1 MMQVEKRAVEGPIS
15 RPMAATAGRPLR
27 AAVVLNPKAGTGVQG
42 FSKLLQRHL
51 SPDAVQYELILTK
64 AAGDAE
70 RIARDAAAAG
80 YDMVVAVGGDGTVN
94 EVGRGLLHSKATSMA
109 IVPTGSGNGVARHL
123 GIPISIAGALK
134 RLNNPALKMMDV
146 GRINGHPF
154 FCTAGLGFD
163 AHVSKCF
170 TGSKRRGL
178 VTYARLALRE
188 YQAFKAKPIS
198 LILNGV
204 STDAKCYVLAFANA
218 AQYGNNAY
226 IAPLADV
233 ADGLLDVCLIQD
245 LPIRR
250 VLRVAYGLAVGDLPK
265 SRAALYTKASE
276 IVVTSDEPIGFHV
289 DGDYMGECERFEVSL
304 SPLAISVCV

>member
-1 MMQVEKRAVEGPIS
+1 MQFEPSAVEGSSPII
-15 RPMAATAGRPLR
+15 RPPTGRQLR
-27 AAVVLNPKAGTGVQG
+27 AAVVLNPKAGTGVRG
-42 FSKLLQRHL
+42 FSKLLRRHL
-51 SPDAVQYELILTK
+51 SPDAVQYELILTQGP
-64 AAGDAE
+64 GDAE
-70 RIARDAAAAG
+70 RIAREAAAEG

-94 EVGRGLLHSKATSMA
+94 EVGRGLLRSRATSMA

-123 GIPISIAGALK
+123 GIPISIAGALR

-170 TGSKRRGL
+170 TGSKQRGL
-178 VTYARLALRE
+178 LTYARLALQE
-188 YQAFKAKPIS
+188 YRAFKAKPIS
-198 LILNGV
+198 LGLNGV
-204 STDAKCYVLAFANA
+204 STAAQCYVLAFANA
-218 AQYGNNAY
+218 AQYGNNVY

-250 VLRVAYGLAVGDLPK
+250 ALRVAYGLAVGDLPK
-265 SRAALYTKASE
+265 SRAAVYHKASE

-289 DGDYMGECERFEVSL
+289 DGDYMGECDRFDVSL